1 MFLVEL
7 LLKSKNYQSKNDSRR
22 PISGKRIFFAV
33 FHCDWANNLQI
44 IRLRQQC
51 IRKINGL
58 LLISV
63 LCLIWHDFLSPDI
76 PFYSKPRSLFFDNEE
91 G

>member
-1 MFLVEL
+1 MIQEGQKVVKKYFLQFSNMIGL
-7 LLKSKNYQSKNDSRR
+7 
-22 PISGKRIFFAV
+22 
-33 FHCDWANNLQI
+33 NNLQI

-51 IRKINGL
+51 IRKINGF